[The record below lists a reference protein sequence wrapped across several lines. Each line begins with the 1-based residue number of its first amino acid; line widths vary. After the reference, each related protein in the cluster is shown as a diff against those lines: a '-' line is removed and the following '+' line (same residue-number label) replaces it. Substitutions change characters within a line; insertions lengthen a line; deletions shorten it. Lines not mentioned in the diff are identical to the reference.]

1 MGAPFQLNDADR
13 RVYDRF
19 LRDFLPDTFIDVHTH
34 VYRAEDAAQ
43 HDASSYSRVVSWP
56 ARVARDQPIEDLVAS
71 FELMFP
77 GKSVSAVIFSLI
89 YGGDDM
95 DRMNGYVV
103 EASRRSGFPALLFAH
118 PTWTAAAL
126 ESRIRAGGFKGIKV
140 YLNLAAS
147 YIPEREIRIFD
158 FLPPHQLDV
167 LDRNRWVVMLHIPRD
182 GRLRDPVNLE
192 QMLEIERNWPGV
204 RVIIAHVGRAY
215 CDEDLGD
222 AFEKLGKTRTMV
234 FDTSANT
241 NDHVFEATLRA
252 VGPERCLFGS
262 DMPITRMRMR
272 RICEGGRYVNV
283 VPRGLYGEVSGDSH
297 MREADPPE
305 SEQLTLFLYEEIL
318 AIRRAAERIGLGRAD
333 IESIFNRNARR
344 VLSP

>member
-1 MGAPFQLNDADR
+1 MAAPFQLNDVDR
-13 RVYDRF
+13 RVYDRS
-19 LRDFLPDTFIDVHTH
+19 LRDFLPDAFIDIHTH
-34 VYRAEDAAQ
+34 VWRSQDTAPRDP
-43 HDASSYSRVVSWP
+43 SSYSRVVSWP
-56 ARVARDQPIEDLVAS
+56 SRVAADQPVEDLVS
-71 FELMFP
+71 SYQLMFP
-77 GKSVSAVIFSLI
+77 GKSVSALIFSLV

-95 DRMNGYVV
+95 DRMNQYVV
-103 EASRRSGFPALLFAH
+103 EASRRSGFPSLLFAH
-118 PTWTAAAL
+118 PTWTASTL
-126 ESRIRAGGFKGIKV
+126 EDRIRAGGHKGIKV

-167 LDRNRWVVMLHIPRD
+167 LARNRWVVMLHIPRD

-192 QMLEIERNWPGV
+192 QMLEIERSWPGA

-222 AFEKLGKTRTMV
+222 AFQKLGRTRDMV

-241 NDHVFEATLRA
+241 NDHVFEAALRA
-252 VGPERCLFGS
+252 VGPERVLFGS

-283 VPRGLYGEVSGDSH
+283 VPRGLYGDVSGDSH
-297 MREADPPE
+297 MREADPPQ
-305 SEQLTLFLYEEIL
+305 SEELTLFLYEEIL
-318 AIRRAAERIGLGRAD
+318 AIRRAAERTGLSRAD
-333 IESIFNRNARR
+333 IENVFNRNAKR
-344 VLSP
+344 VLAV